1 MKFTKILIIFL
12 AIFLSNCGYKIV
24 NKEANYKIL
33 EINTTGDK
41 RINYFLKN
49 KLLLKSGENSK
60 NLIKLEI
67 NTNKIKSIKEK
78 NISNK
83 VTKYEIN
90 ISSRIKYTILANN
103 KVEEFLVTKKG
114 FYDVATNHSNT
125 LNNEK
130 NLINILTDNI
140 SENIIDNLK
149 TSSDDF

>member
-103 KVEEFLVTKKG
+103 KVEEF
-114 FYDVATNHSNT
+114 
-125 LNNEK
+125 
-130 NLINILTDNI
+130 
-140 SENIIDNLK
+140 
-149 TSSDDF
+149 